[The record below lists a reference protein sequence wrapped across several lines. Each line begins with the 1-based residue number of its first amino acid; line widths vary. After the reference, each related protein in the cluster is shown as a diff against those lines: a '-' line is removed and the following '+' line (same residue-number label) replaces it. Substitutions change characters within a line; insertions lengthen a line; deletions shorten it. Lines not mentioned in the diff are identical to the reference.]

1 MKLRW
6 DRFQIFAMASA
17 LGAFVLMVA
26 GGFVTQTESGLG
38 CPDWPLCH
46 GQVVPDFGN
55 PATAIE
61 WTHRTIAAIVGV
73 LVLLTALFAW
83 RDRKSEKR
91 ILLGAFVSLFL
102 VIVQAGLGA
111 AVVYS
116 ELGNKPLIVLHL
128 SVAAAFFAVAVVT
141 AVLAFLLPKTA
152 TSLDAVG
159 VEGTTTTTE
168 GPP

>member
-1 MKLRW
+1 M
-6 DRFQIFAMASA
+6 
-17 LGAFVLMVA
+17 
-26 GGFVTQTESGLG
+26 
-38 CPDWPLCH
+38 
-46 GQVVPDFGN
+46 
-55 PATAIE
+55 
-61 WTHRTIAAIVGV
+61 
-73 LVLLTALFAW
+73 TALFAW

-91 ILLGAFVSLFL
+91 ILLGAFVSLLL